1 MSLNKEINLLPSIE
15 IMAKK
20 LCIISDWSGVHSK
33 DMHVCYEAN
42 KYVME
47 QLGKQMISYEEWLVT
62 LNIFPRNTDFFRAY
76 GVSEEEADDKT
87 LKKLYAE
94 GLKKAKERG
103 VLPVLREGSKEF
115 LMRIYEEGM
124 PFAIVSQH
132 PTEGLIEEAERY
144 GIAELLPDERYILAG
159 RGNKVE
165 PLTRATRILGGNG
178 RDTYYIGD
186 MTFDVLAAKEA
197 GIGAIAITGGYHSR
211 EKLKEAEPD
220 IIVDSFSELEKHLF
234 S

>member
-1 MSLNKEINLLPSIE
+1 MR
-15 IMAKK
+15 KK
-20 LCIISDWSGVHSK
+20 PRIISDWSGVHSK

-47 QLGKQMISYEEWLVT
+47 QLGRPMISYEDWLKT
-62 LNIFPRNTDFFRAY
+62 LSIFSRNIDFFRAY
-76 GVSEEEADDKT
+76 GISEEEADDKT
-87 LKKLYAE
+87 LKELYAK

-115 LMRIYEEGM
+115 LMRIHEERL

-132 PTEGLIEEAERY
+132 PPEDIIEEAKRY
-144 GIAELLPDERYILAG
+144 KIVDFLPDERYILAG
-159 RGNKVE
+159 QGNKTK
-165 PLTRATRILGGNG
+165 PLIQAKHILGGNSEN
-178 RDTYYIGD
+178 TFYIGD

-197 GIGAIAITGGYHSR
+197 EIGAIAITGGYHSR
-211 EKLKEAEPD
+211 EKLEEVKPD